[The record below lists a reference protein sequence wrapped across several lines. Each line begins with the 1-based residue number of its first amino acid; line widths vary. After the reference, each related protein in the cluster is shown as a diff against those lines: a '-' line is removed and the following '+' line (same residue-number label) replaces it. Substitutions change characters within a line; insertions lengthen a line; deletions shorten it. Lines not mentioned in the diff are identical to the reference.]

1 MFKVE
6 VVFHQRFNR
15 SSVFGYVKDLPN
27 FDIKTLT
34 VYQDENL
41 VSAVIV
47 RTREV
52 EYFKTI
58 GVMSNAI
65 QN

>member
-15 SSVFGYVKDLPN
+15 PSVFGYVKDLPN

-34 VYQDENL
+34 VYQDETL

-52 EYFKTI
+52 EHFKTI